1 MKKTNLNTK
10 RLEFLNNA
18 KNQLII
24 DGWNDNIFKT
34 IAKEGRYKEEEI
46 KVLFDKGYKSLL
58 KLYLFYADEEMIKA
72 CKNIDLIRMKT
83 HERIREIILLRLKIN
98 DKDRKLVKRTFFTLM
113 LPQHTKIA
121 ASSLYNSVNKI
132 WYLAGDHSTNF
143 NYYTKRAILAS
154 VYSSTVFYWMNE
166 NKTLEQTKDFLNDHL
181 KKVSKIP
188 KIKERVDSIVNMFPQ
203 IFSFAKTFSRFKR

>member
-1 MKKTNLNTK
+1 MKKININLK
-10 RLEFLNNA
+10 RLEILKDA
-18 KNQLII
+18 KKHII
-24 DGWNDNIFKT
+24 FDGWNDNIFQIISK
-34 IAKEGRYKEEEI
+34 KNKYKEDEI
-46 KVLFDKGYKSLL
+46 RALFPKGYKSLFE
-58 KLYLFYADEEMIKA
+58 LYLSNADKEMVAA
-72 CKNIDLIRMKT
+72 CKKIDLIRMNTRDRLSK
-83 HERIREIILLRLKIN
+83 IILLRLKIN
-98 DKDRKLVKRTFFTLM
+98 EKDKKLVKKTFFTLM
-113 LPQHTKIA
+113 LPMNFKIA
-121 ASSLYNSVNKI
+121 TSSLYSTVNQI

-203 IFSFAKTFSRFKR
+203 IFSFTKTFSRFRR